1 MNLCDLELNK
11 KAIID
16 NIYLHG
22 IKKRRLYDLGFIPG
36 ESIYKM
42 FNSIY
47 KNPKCYKIKN
57 TFLALRDED
66 AVNIEV
72 HYE

>member
-1 MNLCDLELNK
+1 MNLCNIDFNK

-16 NIYLHG
+16 NITLHS
-22 IKKRRLYDLGFIPG
+22 IKKRRLYDLGFIKG

-47 KNPKCYKIKN
+47 KNPKCYKVKD
-57 TFLALRDED
+57 TLYALRDED
-66 AVNIEV
+66 AINIEV

>member
-1 MNLCDLELNK
+1 MNLCDLEFNK
-11 KAIID
+11 TAIID
-16 NIYLHG
+16 NITLHG
-22 IKKRRLYDLGFIPG
+22 IKKRRLYDLGLVKG
-36 ESIYKM
+36 ETICKM

-47 KNPKCYKIKN
+47 KNPKCYKVKN

-66 AVNIEV
+66 DINIEV

>member
-1 MNLCDLELNK
+1 MNLCDLDFNK

-16 NIYLHG
+16 DLTLHG
-22 IKKRRLYDLGFIPG
+22 IKKRRLYDLGFIPR
-36 ESIYKM
+36 ETVYKM

-47 KNPKCYKIKN
+47 KNPKCYKVKN

-66 AVNIEV
+66 AINIEV

>member
-1 MNLCDLELNK
+1 MNLCDLVFNK

-16 NIYLHG
+16 NITMHG

-36 ESIYKM
+36 ETVFKMFDSIYK
-42 FNSIY
+42 S
-47 KNPKCYKIKN
+47 PKCYKVKN
-57 TFLALRDED
+57 TFLALRDEE
-66 AVNIEV
+66 AINIEV

>member
-1 MNLCDLELNK
+1 MNLCDLDSNK

-16 NIYLHG
+16 NITLHS

-36 ESIYKM
+36 ETIIKMFDSIYK
-42 FNSIY
+42 S
-47 KNPKCYKIKN
+47 PKCYKVKN

-66 AVNIEV
+66 AINIEV